1 MARSPGCPLSRH
13 RAKSSGRCRAS
24 RGMNNGDLSSRGK
37 SASAIGIGLTLP
49 HSVRL
54 GADQG
59 IP

>member
-1 MARSPGCPLSRH
+1 
-13 RAKSSGRCRAS
+13 
-24 RGMNNGDLSSRGK
+24 MNDDDPSSRGK
-37 SASAIGIGLTLP
+37 PANAIGIGLTIT

>member
-1 MARSPGCPLSRH
+1 MSDDDP
-13 RAKSSGRCRAS
+13 
-24 RGMNNGDLSSRGK
+24 SSRGK